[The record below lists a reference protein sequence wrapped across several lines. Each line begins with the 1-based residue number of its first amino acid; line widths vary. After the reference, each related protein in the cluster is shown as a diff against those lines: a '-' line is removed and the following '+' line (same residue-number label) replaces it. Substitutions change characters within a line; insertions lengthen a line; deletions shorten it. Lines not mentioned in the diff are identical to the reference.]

1 MKMCHHPAISW
12 WGRVLGLQAEGRR
25 CIPPGPRGSTG
36 SYQSTR
42 ASQQVCW
49 IQGARKNMLLLSSFF
64 TCSPPVN
71 RLFYLQSISTPSPS
85 SWASTTA
92 QQVKN
97 LPATQETQETL
108 VWSPGW
114 ENPLKKGMASHSSIL
129 AWRIPWTEE
138 PGGLQSMGLQS
149 QMQTQHTHT
158 FKTYPA
164 PAPSLPASAILH
176 LDCVNSALSRLP
188 AQLLSPR
195 DPFFTHGKKSLGT
208 PLMVSGLRLWAPS
221 TGGPGSIFGQGARF
235 RMPQQSVHILQ
246 FKIPGATAKTWS
258 YQINKIYFF

>member
-1 MKMCHHPAISW
+1 MKTCHHPAISW
-12 WGRVLGLQAEGRR
+12 PGRVLGLQDEGRR

-36 SYQSTR
+36 SSQSTR

-49 IQGARKNMLLLSSFF
+49 IQGARKNMPLLSSFF

-85 SWASTTA
+85 SWASATA

-97 LPATQETQETL
+97 LPAMQETQETL
-108 VWSPGW
+108 VWFPGW
-114 ENPLKKGMASHSSIL
+114 ENPLKKGMASHSSIF

-149 QMQTQHTHT
+149 QMRTQHTHT
-158 FKTYPA
+158 FKTYKA

-176 LDCVNSALSRLP
+176 LDCVNGALPRLP

-221 TGGPGSIFGQGARF
+221 TGAQVQSLVKELDSTCHNRVFTYCNSRS
-235 RMPQQSVHILQ
+235 RVPQLR
-246 FKIPGATAKTWS
+246 PGAVK
-258 YQINKIYFF
+258 